1 MKTILKS
8 KSLPFLIAA
17 LGGVGLLLRLQLY
30 AAAVDEK
37 NLLIPG
43 HPLEY
48 LLLGLTVAVAVV
60 IVVSVW
66 PLYGSTRYGD
76 NFGPSVPAFIGSV
89 LAGAGIVLTV
99 LLAESQDGYLYQVWK
114 LLGLLSGACLAAAGT
129 CRLRGKQPHFLLHGV
144 VCVFLL
150 LHMICHYQTWSTNPQ
165 LQDNL
170 FSLLGC
176 VALAIFAY
184 YQTAFDAGA
193 GKRRS
198 QLAVGLMGAYLSLV
212 SLSGTDAPLLYGGCA
227 IWALTDLC
235 SLTPVRRRPKAAREG
250 E

>member
-8 KSLPFLIAA
+8 KNLPFLIAA

-37 NLLIPG
+37 NLLNPG
-43 HPLEY
+43 HPLE
-48 LLLGLTVAVAVV
+48 LLLLALTVAVAAV
-60 IVVSVW
+60 IVVGVW

-76 NFGPSVPAFIGSV
+76 NFGPSVPAAVGSV
-89 LAGAGIVLTV
+89 LAGVGIALTV
-99 LLAESQDGYLYQVWK
+99 LLAESRDGYLYQVWK
-114 LLGLLSGACLAAAGT
+114 LLGLLCAPCLAAAGY
-129 CRLRGKQPHFLLHGV
+129 CRLKGLRPQFLLHGV

-150 LHMICHYQTWSTNPQ
+150 LHMICHYQIWSTKPQ
-165 LQDNL
+165 LQDNI

-176 VALAIFAY
+176 VALTIFAY
-184 YQTAFDAGA
+184 YQTAFDAGS

-212 SLSGTDAPLLYGGCA
+212 ALSGTDAPLLYGGCA

-235 SLTPVRRRPKAAREG
+235 SLTPVRRRQKAVKEG